1 LRACVGAH
9 ARDGRR
15 QAMPSVDVV
24 RAHNATSRTFPPLD
38 GLMLAALVAA
48 IGVVYGGVVA
58 GLWTDWWHDE
68 NYAHGVLV
76 VPAAC
81 WLIWSRRT
89 ALAAMPRTPSAGGA
103 VIVALSLGVFLVGH
117 AAVEF
122 FLTRVSLVGVL
133 AGTVVQLLGWRQ
145 LRALRV
151 PLLLFILAIPLPA
164 LIFNQLTFPL
174 QLLASRLGVAMLSGI
189 GIPVVREGNVIV
201 LPHATLEVAEACSG
215 VRSLISMLTLAL
227 VYGSLTAKRPG
238 VLVAMIAAAVPVV
251 LLANGMRVA
260 GAGIAAH
267 VYGAGAASGFL
278 HTFSGWIFFMGSV
291 ALLLTVERGAMMI
304 GRGAAGGAAQRVSR

>member
-1 LRACVGAH
+1 
-9 ARDGRR
+9 
-15 QAMPSVDVV
+15 MPSVDAL
-24 RAHNATSRTFPPLD
+24 RAHNARGRPFRGRD
-38 GLMLAALVAA
+38 GLVLAALVAA
-48 IGVVYGGVVA
+48 LGVIYGGVVA
-58 GLWTDWWHDE
+58 GLWADWWHDE

-81 WLIWSRRT
+81 WLIWSQRT
-89 ALAAMPRTPSAGGA
+89 TLAAMPRRPSASGA
-103 VIVALSLGVFLVGH
+103 VIVALSLGVFLVGQ

-122 FLTRVSLVGVL
+122 FLIRVSLVGVL

-164 LIFNQLTFPL
+164 LIFNQLAFPL
-174 QLLASRLGVAMLSGI
+174 QLLASRIGVAMLSWI
-189 GIPVVREGNVIV
+189 GIPVVREGNVI
-201 LPHATLEVAEACSG
+201 LLQNATLEVAEACSG

-227 VYGSLTAKRPG
+227 LYGSLTAQRPG
-238 VLVAMIAAAVPVV
+238 VRVAMMAAAVPVV

-278 HTFSGWIFFMGSV
+278 HAFSGWIFFAGSV

-304 GRGAAGGAAQRVSR
+304 GRVAVGGAARRGRR

>member
-1 LRACVGAH
+1 MHAVDALRAHTAT
-9 ARDGRR
+9 GR
-15 QAMPSVDVV
+15 A
-24 RAHNATSRTFPPLD
+24 FPRRD

-81 WLIWSRRT
+81 WLIWNRRT

-103 VIVALSLGVFLVGH
+103 VIVALSLGLFLVGQ

-151 PLLLFILAIPLPA
+151 PLLLLILAIPLPA
-164 LIFNQLTFPL
+164 LIFNQLAFPL
-174 QLLASRLGVAMLSGI
+174 QLLASRIGVAMLSWI
-189 GIPVVREGNVIV
+189 GIPVVREGNVI
-201 LPHATLEVAEACSG
+201 LLQSATLEVAEACSG

-227 VYGSLTAKRPG
+227 LYGSLTAQRPG
-238 VLVAMIAAAVPVV
+238 VRVAMMAAAVPVV

-278 HTFSGWIFFMGSV
+278 HAFSGWIFFAGSV

-304 GRGAAGGAAQRVSR
+304 GDVLVGAASQRGRR